1 MKYEEWLEILKE
13 LKQSSDIEKIEKLK
27 KEPINS
33 NINDLLQP
41 KIESLIIERFRNS
54 VNKIINQLDNILSD
68 PNILDLSLISFKKE
82 IILTKELANLKQLS
96 SESKN
101 ELNDMLKD
109 ETNKVFDILI
119 KESHN
124 IDYTG
129 STERIINNSRI
140 NWSE

>member
-1 MKYEEWLEILKE
+1 MKYEEWLEILEE

-68 PNILDLSLISFKKE
+68 PNMLDLSLISFKKE

>member
-1 MKYEEWLEILKE
+1 M
-13 LKQSSDIEKIEKLK
+13 
-27 KEPINS
+27 
-33 NINDLLQP
+33 NI
-41 KIESLIIERFRNS
+41 
-54 VNKIINQLDNILSD
+54 VNKIINQLDNILID

>member
-54 VNKIINQLDNILSD
+54 VNRIINQLDNILSD

>member
-1 MKYEEWLEILKE
+1 MKYEEWLEILEE